1 MIFINWDQIDNI
13 VSKEKP
19 RSVLIVGP
27 DGLITAMLEIQENLE
42 NKGIEAYISGDPSYG
57 SCDLQIEKAFN
68 VHADLIFNVGHR
80 IGLERIGNTRFID
93 IEYAFT
99 DETLERLSKLLLDY
113 ISSNKIEGK
122 AGFYTL
128 SNYYSA
134 YLKIMKMLKDKIEL
148 APVGKYETLL
158 QGQVLGC
165 NFYSAFTG
173 SASYNILLGESL
185 FHAIGLRLST
195 ERRTLMMDPHAMEI
209 MDVEDEAVKALR
221 SSFARI
227 GLAMK
232 AERIG
237 LIIGEKEGQV
247 NLKKADLIDK
257 ELRKLGVRTV
267 RIVMNEITPE
277 KINKFERIDA
287 FVEVACPR
295 IPMNVEGFRV
305 PVLSY
310 PEALA
315 LIKLKKGMSV
325 ENPYRMA
332 VWF

>member
-1 MIFINWDQIDNI
+1 
-13 VSKEKP
+13 
-19 RSVLIVGP
+19 
-27 DGLITAMLEIQENLE
+27 
-42 NKGIEAYISGDPSYG
+42 
-57 SCDLQIEKAFN
+57 
-68 VHADLIFNVGHR
+68 
-80 IGLERIGNTRFID
+80 
-93 IEYAFT
+93 
-99 DETLERLSKLLLDY
+99 
-113 ISSNKIEGK
+113 
-122 AGFYTL
+122 
-128 SNYYSA
+128 
-134 YLKIMKMLKDKIEL
+134 MLKDRIEL

-195 ERRTLMMDPHAMEI
+195 ERRTLMMDPHAIEI
-209 MDVEDEAVKALR
+209 TDVEDEAAKALR

-227 GLAMK
+227 GLAMR
-232 AERIG
+232 AERMG

-247 NLKKADLIDK
+247 NIKKAEFIDR
-257 ELRKLGVRTV
+257 ELRRLGVRTV

-277 KINKFERIDA
+277 KVNKFERIEA

-295 IPMNVEGFRV
+295 IPMNVEGFRM
-305 PVLSY
+305 PLLSY

-315 LIKLKKGMSV
+315 LIKLKRGMKV
-325 ENPYRMA
+325 ENPYRGA